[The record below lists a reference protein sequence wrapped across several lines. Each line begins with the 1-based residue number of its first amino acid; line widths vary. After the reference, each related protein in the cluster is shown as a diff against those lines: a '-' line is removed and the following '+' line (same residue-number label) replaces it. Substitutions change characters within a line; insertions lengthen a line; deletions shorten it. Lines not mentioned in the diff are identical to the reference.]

1 MKKIPMIFMMV
12 IIFFLSLF
20 VRKILN
26 QEMQIFNGLIKPFM
40 LILKEMH
47 MMLII
52 GLRLNSLYL
61 HN

>member
-1 MKKIPMIFMMV
+1 MKKIPIIFMMV